1 MSVQADLFAGLEGPV
16 TLTDTTLR
24 DGLQSLPETYPL
36 AVKLKIVDLLVSA
49 GLHSIEATSFMRPD
63 RVPQLADGEALM
75 DEIRARYGDII
86 ELRGLVANRR
96 GLTRAVASGVDVAVV
111 LMTLSDAYALRNQGM
126 DSERNLELAV
136 DLVHAASDQGVAV
149 DVAYSMPIFCPYEGA
164 IAPSR
169 VQAVTARLTAAGAHN
184 FTLCTSTGLENPR
197 EVCAA
202 LALMRAEGAAE
213 VALHLH
219 DTNGMGLAVAMAGL
233 LSGVRRFETAL
244 GGVGGGIAL
253 PSGMPGHGNLPTEDM
268 AHLLAEIGLRGDVAP
283 ISSAATTVSH
293 LLGRQALGRA
303 AQGATK
309 AAILANTKQEI
320 A

>member
-24 DGLQSLPETYPL
+24 DGLQSLAETYPL
-36 AVKLKIVDLLVSA
+36 AVKLKILDLLVSA
-49 GLHSIEATSFMRPD
+49 GLNSIEATSFMRPD

-96 GLTRAVASGVDVAVV
+96 GLARAVASGVDVAVV

-169 VQAVTARLTAAGAHN
+169 VQAVTARLTAVGARN

-219 DTNGMGLAVAMAGL
+219 DTNGMGLAVALAGL

-253 PSGMPGHGNLPTEDM
+253 PSGMPSHGNLPTEDM

-283 ISSAATTVSH
+283 ISSAAATVSH

-309 AAILANTKQEI
+309 AAILANTKLEI